1 MQASMQQSNIRQVLM
16 KRIQMC
22 EFALIEAGLFL
33 DSHPDDQQA
42 LKYYSK
48 HQQLL
53 DQAKAEYVKQFGALE
68 PTVMEGDTR
77 WNWVD
82 DPWPWDLE
90 HGDRRKRLCGHI
102 QKNWSIRLRLP
113 IQMRLLQK

>member
-68 PTVMEGDTR
+68 PTVM
-77 WNWVD
+77 V
-82 DPWPWDLE
+82 
-90 HGDRRKRLCGHI
+90 RLCGAEAGGRCFR
-102 QKNWSIRLRLP
+102 QKAP
-113 IQMRLLQK
+113 DHQGAAPYVH

>member
-68 PTVMEGDTR
+68 PTVLEGDTR

-90 HGDRRKRLCGHI
+90 HNQSAAENPSRR
-102 QKNWSIRLRLP
+102 
-113 IQMRLLQK
+113 

>member
-42 LKYYSK
+42 FKIL
-48 HQQLL
+48 QQTS
-53 DQAKAEYVKQFGALE
+53 AAVRSGKSRICKTIWCIG
-68 PTVMEGDTR
+68 T
-77 WNWVD
+77 
-82 DPWPWDLE
+82 
-90 HGDRRKRLCGHI
+90 DRNGG
-102 QKNWSIRLRLP
+102 
-113 IQMRLLQK
+113 

>member
-22 EFALIEAGLFL
+22 EYALIEAGLFL
-33 DSHPDDQQA
+33 DSLPDDQQA

-53 DQAKAEYVKQFGALE
+53 DQAKAEYVKQFGEDSLNRVILHDPNTKDKQEVQDTIDILKGAIAKNKPLE
-68 PTVMEGDTR
+68 QVPEEMWKLIEF
-77 WNWVD
+77 
-82 DPWPWDLE
+82 
-90 HGDRRKRLCGHI
+90 
-102 QKNWSIRLRLP
+102 
-113 IQMRLLQK
+113 